1 MRGLEPQDVARETN
15 CAAVSTSGIKHLIG
29 PVLFCAV
36 ALSLTA
42 ANRNQFLQSGY

>member
-1 MRGLEPQDVARETN
+1 MRGLEPQDAARETN
-15 CAAVSTSGIKHLIG
+15 CAAMRTSGIKHLFG
-29 PVLFCAV
+29 PALYCAV